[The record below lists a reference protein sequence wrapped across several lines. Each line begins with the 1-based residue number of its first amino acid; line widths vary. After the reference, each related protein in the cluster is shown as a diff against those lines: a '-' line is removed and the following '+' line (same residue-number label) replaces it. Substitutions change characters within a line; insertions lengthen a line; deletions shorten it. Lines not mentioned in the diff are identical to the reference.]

1 MECYEI
7 GTVVRSARMRHGMTQ
22 EDLAFGICAVSTL
35 SKIERGICSPKI
47 GTFEA
52 LMERMGEL
60 PGRCILFVGTQELQ
74 RQRIQEEIALAIRLG
89 DRMHLVQQ
97 LELYRELSGDN
108 NRQEQQWLSLGEAVL
123 HWWSAGEAADI
134 EVLLLRVLRMSG
146 VNLTDGAWQTAG
158 SYTACEILIRQLLI
172 ACRGALREFD
182 GDILQLRRLLEY
194 LTAAD
199 LNLRWQ
205 KQAYI
210 SVCYQLA
217 DLSFLMGEYPGS
229 VRYCRDALILCVQ
242 TGEFRYAPMLL
253 SLLASGMTKRGD
265 TKRAGE
271 AKAFACVIDKMLAEK
286 SCLLKFI
293 EGILQ

>member
-7 GTVVRSARMRHGMTQ
+7 GSVVRSARIRHGMTQ

-60 PGRCILFVGTQELQ
+60 PGRCILLVGEQELQ

-89 DRMHLVQQ
+89 NRMHLVQQ

-108 NRQEQQWLSLGEAVL
+108 NRQEQQWLSLGETVL
-123 HWWSAGEAADI
+123 HWWSGGEAVNI
-134 EVLLLRVLRMSG
+134 EQVLQRILEMSG
-146 VNLTDGAWQTAG
+146 MPLADEDSGCQAVG
-158 SYTACEILIRQLLI
+158 SYTACEILIRQLLV
-172 ACRGALREFD
+172 ACRSGLREFD

-205 KQAYI
+205 TLCSSSSMLRPTSPDRSYPSMEDICNYI
-210 SVCYQLA
+210 KRNRRISHDRRMWKNSPILLLHYF
-217 DLSFLMGEYPGS
+217 SF
-229 VRYCRDALILCVQ
+229 
-242 TGEFRYAPMLL
+242 
-253 SLLASGMTKRGD
+253 
-265 TKRAGE
+265 
-271 AKAFACVIDKMLAEK
+271 
-286 SCLLKFI
+286 
-293 EGILQ
+293 

>member
-7 GTVVRSARMRHGMTQ
+7 GSVVRSARIRHGMTQ

-60 PGRCILFVGTQELQ
+60 PGRCILLVGEQELQ

-89 DRMHLVQQ
+89 NRMHLVQQ

-108 NRQEQQWLSLGEAVL
+108 NRQEQQWLSLGETVL
-123 HWWSAGEAADI
+123 HWWSGGEAVNI
-134 EVLLLRVLRMSG
+134 EQLLQRILEMSG
-146 VNLTDGAWQTAG
+146 
-158 SYTACEILIRQLLI
+158 
-172 ACRGALREFD
+172 LREFD

-217 DLSFLMGEYPGS
+217 DLSSLIGEYPGS
-229 VRYCRDALILCVQ
+229 IRYCRDALILCVQ

-271 AKAFACVIDKMLAEK
+271 AKAFACVIDKMLAEQ

-293 EGILQ
+293 EGIL